1 MSFEQNYINVK
12 VTFLEQVLGMM
23 PASKDIYSEY
33 IASKAPDAM
42 SREEEVEAFGV
53 YEVEKKEM
61 TVFPRDEQDRPY
73 FYDYQIKGM
82 FKDICGMLRKVPDSE
97 SSKIKA
103 YKKEIDGLIF
113 ISDRQ
118 NPIIFGGE
126 LENVQR
132 PLRASTPQGERIAL
146 ASSEAIPAGATME
159 FEICLLNPKAHKDL
173 VIEWL
178 EYGKLRGMGQWRN
191 SGVGRFTYELIG

>member
-1 MSFEQNYINVK
+1 MSFEQKYLKVK
-12 VTFLEQVLGMM
+12 VTFLENVLGMM
-23 PASKDIYSEY
+23 PANKDIYSEF

-42 SREEEVEAFGV
+42 SREEEVEAFGID
-53 YEVEKKEM
+53 EVERKEM
-61 TVFPRDEQDRPY
+61 TIFPRDAQGRPF

-82 FKDICGMLRKVPDSE
+82 FKDICGMLRKIPGSK

-113 ISDRQ
+113 VTDRE
-118 NPIIFGGE
+118 NPIEFDGDVTTI
-126 LENVQR
+126 QR

-146 ASSEAIPAGATME
+146 ASSEAVPAGSTMV
-159 FEICLLNPKAHKDL
+159 FEVCLLNPDAHKDL

-178 EYGKLRGMGQWRN
+178 DYGKLRGMGQWRN
-191 SGVGRFTYELIG
+191 SGTGRFSYELIE